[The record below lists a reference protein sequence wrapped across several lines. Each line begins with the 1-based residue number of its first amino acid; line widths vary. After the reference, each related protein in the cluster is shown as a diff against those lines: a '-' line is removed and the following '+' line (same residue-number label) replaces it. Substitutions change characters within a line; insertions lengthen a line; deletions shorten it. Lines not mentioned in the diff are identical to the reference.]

1 MTRLA
6 DFVAEFL
13 ARHQLDHVFMVTGGA
28 AMHLN
33 DAIGRNSKIKYVCCH
48 HEQACAM
55 AAEGYFCLQLNS
67 FLWRGGSPSFRPKHQ
82 EKF

>member
-1 MTRLA
+1 MRVA
-6 DFVAEFL
+6 DWLVDFL
-13 ARHQLDHVFMVTGGA
+13 ASAGFRQYFLDTGGA

-33 DAIGRNSKIKYVCCH
+33 DAIGRNPKIKYVCCH
-48 HEQACAM
+48 HKQACAM